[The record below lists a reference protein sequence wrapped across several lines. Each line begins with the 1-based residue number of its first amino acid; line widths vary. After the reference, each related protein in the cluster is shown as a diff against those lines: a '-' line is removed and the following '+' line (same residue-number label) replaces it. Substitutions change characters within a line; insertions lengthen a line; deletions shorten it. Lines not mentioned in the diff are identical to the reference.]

1 MTAPAKRYELMMRH
15 LAPMVTE
22 LERTE
27 RVMVEE
33 APMVTDEPRREVEEM
48 AQVLRGEKG
57 QRARETGGTR
67 ATNRERSRSLP

>member
-1 MTAPAKRYELMMRH
+1 MRQ

-33 APMVTDEPRREVEEM
+33 APMMTDEPRREVEEM
-48 AQVLRGEKG
+48 AQVLRRAAG
-57 QRARETGGTR
+57 QREQERGG
-67 ATNRERSRSLP
+67 AGE